1 MSTTI
6 QQLKEIG
13 QAMGLTGS
21 ELANFVKK
29 QQILEREEQER
40 IRQER
45 DKEEQRLVK
54 LRQYELEKEEKERQF
69 TLQNAER

>member
-21 ELANFVKK
+21 ELATFVKK
-29 QQILEREEQER
+29 QQILEREERER

-54 LRQYELEKEEKERQF
+54 LRQYELEKEEKESQF
-69 TLQNAER
+69 ALQNAE